1 MSVRPGTLD
10 LRSVTVRTGAKT
22 LVDNV
27 SISVSEGEM
36 VGLLGPNG
44 AGKSSLLRTIY
55 RINRPA
61 SGTVLVNGEDAWQQP
76 TEWVARNVGAV
87 LQDMPA
93 EFPLTVRDVV
103 AMGRSAHKKLLEP
116 DTPHDH
122 TLIAAAMA
130 LLGLAPLQDRAFR
143 TLSGGERQRVLVA
156 RALVQQPRLLILDEP
171 TNHLDIHHQ
180 LQLLRFMRGLEITV
194 VAALHDLNLAA
205 MFCDRL
211 CVLDHGRLV
220 AVGTPETV
228 LTPEL
233 LRRVYRID
241 ATIAR
246 HPETGTVWVMPSAAP
261 PIGQPAPAAVT
272 AEQASG
278 LLL

>member
-1 MSVRPGTLD
+1 MSIRPGTLD
-10 LRSVTVRTGAKT
+10 LCSVTLLAGGKA

-27 SISVSEGEM
+27 TMSISEGEM
-36 VGLLGPNG
+36 VGLIGPNG

-55 RINRPA
+55 RINRPT
-61 SGTVLVNGEDAWQQP
+61 SGTVLVNGEDAWRQP

-116 DTPHDH
+116 DTSHDH
-122 TLIAAAMA
+122 ALLVAALA
-130 LLGLAPLQDRAFR
+130 LLGLTPLQDRAFR
-143 TLSGGERQRVLVA
+143 TLSGGERQRALLA
-156 RALVQQPRLLILDEP
+156 RALVQQPRLLVLDEP

-180 LQLLRFMRGLEITV
+180 LQLLRFMRGLQTTV

-211 CVLDHGRLV
+211 FVLDRGRLV
-220 AVGTPETV
+220 AAGTPETV
-228 LTPEL
+228 LTPDL
-233 LRRVYRID
+233 LRNVYRIE

-246 HPETGTVWVMPSAAP
+246 HPETGTVWVMPSVAP
-261 PIGQPAPAAVT
+261 PT
-272 AEQASG
+272 R
-278 LLL
+278 